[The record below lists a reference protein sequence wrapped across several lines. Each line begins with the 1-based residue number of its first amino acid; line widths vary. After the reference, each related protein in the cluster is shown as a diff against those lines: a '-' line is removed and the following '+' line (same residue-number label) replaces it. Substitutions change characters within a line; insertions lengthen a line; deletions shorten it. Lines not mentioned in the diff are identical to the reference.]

1 VVFYLENLKNR
12 ISAQNSLYSYSILKF
27 VFMNYLEALGRR
39 YSVKKFNPEMIIP
52 QETLLNIL
60 EAGKL
65 AASSQGLQPYKIFV
79 VESKEMKEKLIPAF
93 YNPSQISTC
102 SHLIVLI
109 SKKDMEETYLD
120 GYFNHI
126 SEVREHPVEDLSLF
140 KKSITNHFSRQEH
153 DDILNWAEKQAY
165 IVLANLMYA
174 AAIENV
180 DTCPMEG
187 FRQELIEEIL
197 DINPE
202 KEKVTVTLA
211 LGYRSEEDQFQ
222 HMKKVRKPNEKLF
235 KFI

>member
-1 VVFYLENLKNR
+1 
-12 ISAQNSLYSYSILKF
+12 
-27 VFMNYLEALGRR
+27 MNYLEALSRR
-39 YSVKKFNPEMIIP
+39 YSVKKFNPESIIP
-52 QETLLNIL
+52 QQILLNIL
-60 EAGKL
+60 ESGKL

-79 VESKEMKEKLIPAF
+79 IESKEMKEKLIPAF

-109 SKKDMEETYLD
+109 SKKSMEENYLE

-126 SEVREHPVEDLSLF
+126 SEVREHPVENLDLF
-140 KKSITNHFSRQEH
+140 RKSITKHFSRQEH
-153 DDILNWAEKQAY
+153 DDILNWAEKQSY

-187 FRQELIEEIL
+187 FRQELIEQIL
-197 DINPE
+197 DIDNE

-235 KFI
+235 KFM

>member
-1 VVFYLENLKNR
+1 
-12 ISAQNSLYSYSILKF
+12 
-27 VFMNYLEALGRR
+27 MNYLEALGRR

-79 VESKEMKEKLIPAF
+79 VESKDMKEKLIPAF

-126 SEVREHPVEDLSLF
+126 SEVRKHPVEDLSLF

>member
-1 VVFYLENLKNR
+1 MVFYLENLKNR